1 MRCCVDLESNVRIH
15 QGRAQ
20 ALSQGAPV
28 LTAMQV
34 AIRDRIATA
43 ARSAGSA
50 RVVHCSEWLGYLPFG
65 AYHWV
70 ECEGASISG
79 DFPADWSS
87 ADLAAL
93 ERHGFL
99 KLISAWTDPDDE
111 FHSKTTYEVYVPV
124 GRGAQG

>member
-1 MRCCVDLESNVRIH
+1 
-15 QGRAQ
+15 
-20 ALSQGAPV
+20 V

-34 AIRDRIATA
+34 AIRDKIATA
-43 ARSAGSA
+43 VRSAGSA
-50 RVVHCSEWLGYLPFG
+50 RVVYRSEWLGYLPFG

-70 ECEGASISG
+70 ECEGASIS
-79 DFPADWSS
+79 DEFPADWSA

-111 FHSKTTYEVYVPV
+111 FHSKTTYDVCPAVGVGAEV
-124 GRGAQG
+124 